1 MAKRITLIIDLVVV
15 DILAVALTFQVKIVF
30 EEPQPGVTIVNLTHT
45 DVPEEDRLVLL
56 MACLSYSLTYNE
68 LLLILSL
75 NFGIR
80 KQKRSF

>member
-1 MAKRITLIIDLVVV
+1 MV
-15 DILAVALTFQVKIVF
+15 DILAFALTFQVKIVF

-56 MACLSYSLTYNE
+56 KRLFSSLPYNE
-68 LLLILSL
+68 LLLILNL

-80 KQKRSF
+80 KQKKIGAFKYLTLDTC

>member
-1 MAKRITLIIDLVVV
+1 
-15 DILAVALTFQVKIVF
+15 VKIVF

>member
-1 MAKRITLIIDLVVV
+1 MAKRITLIIDLIVV